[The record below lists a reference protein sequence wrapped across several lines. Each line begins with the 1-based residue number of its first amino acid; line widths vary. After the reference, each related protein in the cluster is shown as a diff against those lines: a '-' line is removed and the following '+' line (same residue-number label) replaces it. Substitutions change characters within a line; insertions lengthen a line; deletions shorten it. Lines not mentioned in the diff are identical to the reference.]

1 VSGGG
6 SFSPEEWEKVR
17 RFEFDRPEPVDDVE
31 GMTFGV
37 RLATV
42 ALLCGVLV
50 VVGFAAVIVSVIL

>member
-1 VSGGG
+1 
-6 SFSPEEWEKVR
+6 
-17 RFEFDRPEPVDDVE
+17 
-31 GMTFGV
+31 MTFGV